1 MVMAARQ
8 FTIDRLAT
16 LIRKPQAAPL
26 VTPAEA
32 IAIAL
37 SVVRW
42 APGELQDPEG
52 LVVTLVLKALKDA
65 GWKIEP
71 R

>member
-1 MVMAARQ
+1 MRPDRQ
-8 FTIDRLAT
+8 LTIDRLAVQ
-16 LIRKPQAAPL
+16 LRKPQAAPL

-42 APGELQDPEG
+42 TPGVLQDPDG
-52 LVVTLVLKALKDA
+52 RTVTLVLKALHEA

>member
-1 MVMAARQ
+1 MKRNAAIVFDRMPIAAR
-8 FTIDRLAT
+8 
-16 LIRKPQAAPL
+16 KPCAGPT

-37 SVVRW
+37 SIVRYT
-42 APGELQDPEG
+42 PGDLQDPEG
-52 LVVTLVLKALKDA
+52 RVVTLVLKAIHDA

-71 R
+71 L

>member
-1 MVMAARQ
+1 MAARQ
-8 FTIDRLAT
+8 RTIDSLAT
-16 LIRKPQAAPL
+16 LIRKPTAAPL

-37 SVVRW
+37 SIVRW
-42 APGELQDPEG
+42 SPGDLQDPDG
-52 LVVTLVLKALKDA
+52 RVVQLVLKALKDA

>member
-1 MVMAARQ
+1 MQLDRRA
-8 FTIDRLAT
+8 IDA
-16 LIRKPQAAPL
+16 RKPRAGPL
-26 VTPAEA
+26 VEPAEA

-37 SVVRW
+37 SIVCYK
-42 APGELQDPEG
+42 PGDMLDPEG
-52 LVVTLVLKALKDA
+52 RVVTLVLRAIKEA

>member
-1 MVMAARQ
+1 VKYPPV
-8 FTIDRLAT
+8 IDRLP
-16 LIRKPQAAPL
+16 LLQRKPSAGPL

-32 IAIAL
+32 IAIGL

-42 APGELQDPEG
+42 APGTLQDPDG
-52 LVVTLVLKALKDA
+52 RVVQLVLKALRDA

-71 R
+71 L

>member
-1 MVMAARQ
+1 MRTDRQ
-8 FTIDRLAT
+8 LTIDRLA
-16 LIRKPQAAPL
+16 LQLRKPSAGPL

-37 SVVRW
+37 SIVRW
-42 APGELQDPEG
+42 SPGVLQDPEG
-52 LVVTLVLKALKDA
+52 RTVQLVLKALKEA

>member
-1 MVMAARQ
+1 MTAHCTLDQAA
-8 FTIDRLAT
+8 IDA
-16 LIRKPQAAPL
+16 RKPRAGPL
-26 VTPAEA
+26 VEPAEV

-37 SVVRW
+37 SMVQWTPGKMHDPDHPAVR
-42 APGELQDPEG
+42 LILSG
-52 LVVTLVLKALKDA
+52 LKSA

>member
-1 MVMAARQ
+1 MTL
-8 FTIDRLAT
+8 TIDPVA
-16 LIRKPQAAPL
+16 IDARKPRAGPL
-26 VTPAEA
+26 VEPGEA

-37 SVVRW
+37 SMLPAKSTGRICSPESPAVR
-42 APGELQDPEG
+42 
-52 LVVTLVLKALKDA
+52 LVLQSIKLA

>member
-1 MVMAARQ
+1 MASPVV
-8 FTIDRLAT
+8 TIDQAA
-16 LIRKPQAAPL
+16 IDARKPRAGPL
-26 VTPAEA
+26 VDPAEA

-37 SVVRW
+37 SVARW
-42 APGELQDPEG
+42 APGGLQDPNG
-52 LVVTLVLKALKDA
+52 TVVQLVLKSVHDA

>member
-1 MVMAARQ
+1 MDDHL
-8 FTIDRLAT
+8 TIDRAA
-16 LIRKPQAAPL
+16 IDARKPRAGPL

-37 SVVRW
+37 SIVRYK
-42 APGELQDPEG
+42 PGDLLDPDG
-52 LVVTLVLKALKDA
+52 RIVQFVLRALREA

>member
-1 MVMAARQ
+1 MRPDRQ
-8 FTIDRLAT
+8 LTIDRLA
-16 LIRKPQAAPL
+16 LMARQPSAAPL

-42 APGELQDPEG
+42 TPGVLQDPEG
-52 LVVTLVLKALKDA
+52 RTVQLVLKALHDT

>member
-1 MVMAARQ
+1 
-8 FTIDRLAT
+8 
-16 LIRKPQAAPL
+16 

-32 IAIAL
+32 IAIGL

-42 APGELQDPEG
+42 APGTLQDPDG
-52 LVVTLVLKALKDA
+52 RVVQLVLKALKDA

-71 R
+71 L